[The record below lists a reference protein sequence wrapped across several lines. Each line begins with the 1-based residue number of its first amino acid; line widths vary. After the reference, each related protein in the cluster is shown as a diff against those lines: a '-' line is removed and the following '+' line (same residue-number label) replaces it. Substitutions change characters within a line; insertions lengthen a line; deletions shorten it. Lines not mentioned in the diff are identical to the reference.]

1 LFRISFSVRLLH
13 CMLSGVGS
21 PVWYYMVLS
30 WLDLVY
36 VLFPFIHFARS
47 LIISVNRRHFND
59 LCFVFGFSAFFSILF
74 IFHYIWGI
82 SGLGVW
88 PFVCHLHAKLR
99 LSLYLFYFHSRYF
112 SSCPIPAL
120 ISSSSCPLTS
130 LASSSGR
137 LLSVISALSSLI
149 STDVRYHGFHFIDTL
164 LLCAASKDD
173 RRPFLIL
180 QILPR
185 P

>member
-1 LFRISFSVRLLH
+1 
-13 CMLSGVGS
+13 MLSGVGS

-112 SSCPIPAL
+112 SSCPHPRPHIIIIVPTDILGLKFRTAFVRYQRPV
-120 ISSSSCPLTS
+120 IFNKHRCPLS
-130 LASSSGR
+130 W
-137 LLSVISALSSLI
+137 IS
-149 STDVRYHGFHFIDTL
+149 FH
-164 LLCAASKDD
+164 
-173 RRPFLIL
+173 
-180 QILPR
+180 
-185 P
+185 